1 MLTVEAT
8 DIPEVKIITA
18 RRIGDSRGFFSEVWS
33 RRRFAEAG
41 VDLDFI
47 QMNHSLSQDVGTLR
61 GLHFQTHPFAQD
73 KLVRVARGSIVDV
86 AVDIR
91 SGSPTFGQH
100 VAVELSAQ
108 NGRQLLVPVGFAH
121 GFCTLEPDTEV
132 LYQVSAYYSAEH
144 DRGLAFDDPQLGID
158 WPFAADRLKLS
169 DKDRKHPRLADL
181 PAYFEWRK
189 TD

>member
-8 DIPEVKIITA
+8 EIPDVKILTT
-18 RRIGDSRGFFSEVWS
+18 RRIQDSRGYFSEVWN

-41 VDLDFI
+41 LHHDYVQI
-47 QMNHSLSQDVGTLR
+47 NHSLSTETGTLR

-73 KLVRVARGSIVDV
+73 KLVRVARGRILDV

-91 SGSPTFGQH
+91 AGSPTFGRH
-100 VAVELSAQ
+100 VAVELSAE
-108 NGRQLLVPVGFAH
+108 NGRQLLLPVGFAH

-132 LYQVSAYYSAEH
+132 LYQVTAYYSGEH
-144 DRGLAFDDPQLGID
+144 DRGLAFDDPELAIK
-158 WPFAADRLKLS
+158 WPFAADRLMLS
-169 DKDRKHPRLADL
+169 DKDRRHPRLADM
-181 PAYFEWRK
+181 PVHFQWRE